1 MIFYTEQTTQILDI
15 NKAVER
21 DLDGNL
27 VIHSSGQ
34 ALGVVMSS
42 YQVPDSDPVTY
53 ESKIY
58 VAGGGGQD
66 MVLGAAWNGI
76 LTRFEFQNGQA
87 VPVSSGGDGWLV
99 PEFPV
104 ASKVSG
110 DVVQGAIYK

>member
-1 MIFYTEQTTQILDI
+1 
-15 NKAVER
+15 
-21 DLDGNL
+21 
-27 VIHSSGQ
+27 
-34 ALGVVMSS
+34 MSS

-87 VPVSSGGDGWLV
+87 IPVSSGGDGWLV
-99 PEFPV
+99 PEFPN
-104 ASKVSG
+104 ATKVIG